1 MDKKICMITGANSGI
16 GYATSLGLARQG
28 LEIVMVCRSRER
40 GEAAQKEIISRTGNS
55 FVHLMMADLSSQK
68 SIRDFVAE
76 FKKKFNSLHILIN
89 NAGISPFK
97 RELSVDGIE
106 MAFATNHL
114 GPFLLT
120 NLLLDVLK
128 SSAPAR
134 IINIASIAHRGAK
147 IKINFDD
154 LQGEVNY
161 DGGIAYGQSKL
172 ANILYTT
179 GQLVDRLALA
189 HSPTGISK
197 SISMLGQSTAVRG
210 RKERVSTARTTKTRT
225 RAIVVAATAVPGT
238 RSANSSGMQAK
249 TPQAAQKP
257 RAIQSDW
264 TEEAWLEGTG
274 VKGRGGVD
282 SIEQILYSTG

>member
-1 MDKKICMITGANSGI
+1 MITGANSGI
-16 GYATSLGLARQG
+16 GFATSLGLARQG

-40 GEAAQKEIISRTGNS
+40 GEAAQKEIILRTGNS

-68 SIRDFVAE
+68 SIRDFAAE
-76 FKKKFNSLHILIN
+76 FKSKFNSLHILIN

-161 DGGIAYGQSKL
+161 DGSIAYGQSKL
-172 ANILYTT
+172 ANILFTYE
-179 GQLVDRLALA
+179 LA
-189 HSPTGISK
+189 
-197 SISMLGQSTAVRG
+197 R
-210 RKERVSTARTTKTRT
+210 R
-225 RAIVVAATAVPGT
+225 
-238 RSANSSGMQAK
+238 
-249 TPQAAQKP
+249 
-257 RAIQSDW
+257 
-264 TEEAWLEGTG
+264 LEGTG
-274 VKGRGGVD
+274 VTVNALCPGGVATNIWRQLNPPLQWLMKIVLKSPEEAARLPIYLATSKD
-282 SIEQILYSTG
+282 LDGVSGKYFEFKRHLRVSTYIPFLRFDVRKAETMSSAQSYDEAVAKRLWETSAKFN